1 MSPQIGRKIRMIS
14 EQIIYEDFGE
24 NESSVFD
31 IDRIIKGIDL
41 KEAGEDDPPPED
53 ADREINAEAEES
65 KDNLVNHE
73 EVIVAPKP
81 IRQLSK
87 ERPLEAIP
95 ERKGFWNEI
104 CYSNFF
110 DKFDIKYLSSE
121 DDKKAY
127 EESKLRIVRYYVIII
142 ELSLV
147 INFIMNTL
155 TSQEKLQI
163 FIDSTI
169 DQVRFACIMLVLVLI
184 AMSYF
189 VNIKFV
195 TWTFV
200 PM

>member
-1 MSPQIGRKIRMIS
+1 MSPQIGRKTRMIS

-53 ADREINAEAEES
+53 AERVVNDEAEES

-73 EVIVAPKP
+73 EVRVAPKP
-81 IRQLSK
+81 MRQLSK
-87 ERPLEAIP
+87 EHPQEAIP

-104 CYSNFF
+104 CYSSFF

-121 DDKKAY
+121 ADKKAY
-127 EESKLRIVRYYVIII
+127 EESKLRIVRYYVNII

-147 INFIMNTL
+147 VNFIMNTV
-155 TSQEKLQI
+155 TS
-163 FIDSTI
+163 
-169 DQVRFACIMLVLVLI
+169 
-184 AMSYF
+184 
-189 VNIKFV
+189 
-195 TWTFV
+195 
-200 PM
+200 